1 MCFLIICLSKE
12 KCIVFDRGI
21 MRNIVVAIFFVIF
34 FSGCANVNL
43 HVDSNYETKEE
54 ERENCRFKI
63 IDVILKKGGF
73 KSMPECL

>member
-1 MCFLIICLSKE
+1 LSKE
-12 KCIVFDRGI
+12 KCVVFDRGI
-21 MRNIVVAIFFVIF
+21 MRIIVVAIFFVIS
-34 FSGCANVNL
+34 FSGCANINLQVN
-43 HVDSNYETKEE
+43 SNYETKEE